1 MAISVIYGCR
11 AESYR
16 QFFVL
21 CGMAGVLWNGRSNGG
36 FDMKCGIA
44 QAFHSIC
51 GTSKVICEKWLKTVG
66 FCLKIYKHQAYWG
79 PVIMLLRACT
89 LLCLVPDAFFMARYC
104 VRGTTIHSLTLV
116 PV

>member
-16 QFFVL
+16 HSFVS
-21 CGMAGVLWNGRSNGG
+21 CGMAGAVEERGE
-36 FDMKCGIA
+36 FDMKCCTA

-66 FCLKIYKHQAYWG
+66 FYHKIYKHQAYWG

-104 VRGTTIHSLTLV
+104 VKGTTIHLLTLV
-116 PV
+116 SV